1 MIINFLN
8 RITRIF
14 GWYLSQDFQIHAW
27 EKDVFVQWTTGFT
40 SLKDAERDLLRTLN
54 EHKLLFKNDGR
65 KLLNPNGVY
74 RIQRR
79 ISLIRYSHDDT
90 P

>member
-1 MIINFLN
+1 MIISILN

-14 GWYLSQDFQIHAW
+14 GWLLEEDFEIHAW
-27 EKDVFVQWTTGFT
+27 QKDVFVQWTTGFT
-40 SLKDAERDLLRTLN
+40 SLKSAENGLLQTIN

-65 KLLNPNGVY
+65 KLLNPRGIY

-79 ISLIRYSHDDT
+79 ISLIRYSHDNT